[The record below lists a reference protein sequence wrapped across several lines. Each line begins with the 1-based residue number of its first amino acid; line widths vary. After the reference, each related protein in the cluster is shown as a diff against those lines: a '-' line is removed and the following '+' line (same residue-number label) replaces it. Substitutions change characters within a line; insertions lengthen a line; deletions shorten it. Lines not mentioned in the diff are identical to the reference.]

1 MSMDEGYVLGCMN
14 RYNGYEND
22 ATDERPQ
29 NGL

>member
-1 MSMDEGYVLGCMN
+1 MSMDKCYALGCMN
-14 RYNGYEND
+14 MYNGYEND